1 MKRISFILLTVLVA
15 VSCRKASPEER
26 IAKIANY
33 FDKTELSYPEDLQ
46 RFEGQKRID
55 YLTLTLAKELGADD
69 VWTLEHAGANS
80 LAAEF
85 PGRENRITRY
95 AYLSASLDDPE
106 ACAAVLNTLKAF
118 KDMRIKPK
126 GTFHALF
133 YSTARDS
140 AGVNGLGAIFREDV
154 QAGDQITFDM
164 ELSTRDTLPDRTFII
179 EDKAFFADQLIEV
192 VPPYL
197 EPLGSFD
204 FKKGRYPN
212 RHWQVSAPTYRYS
225 FDPAALRKESAAIT
239 TFALLLN

>member
-1 MKRISFILLTVLVA
+1 MLATLIPLFDEKMAVKAYSLFTQKANHLTN
-15 VSCRKASPEER
+15 PM
-26 IAKIANY
+26 
-33 FDKTELSYPEDLQ
+33 LSGTGLNDGAGHIVGLEIINAMGI
-46 RFEGQKRID
+46 E
-55 YLTLTLAKELGADD
+55 TLAKELGADD

-126 GTFHALF
+126 GTMHALF